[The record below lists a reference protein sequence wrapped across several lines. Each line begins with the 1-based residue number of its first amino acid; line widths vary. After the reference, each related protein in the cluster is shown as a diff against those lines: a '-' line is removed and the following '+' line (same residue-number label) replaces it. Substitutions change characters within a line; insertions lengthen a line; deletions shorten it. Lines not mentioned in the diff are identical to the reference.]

1 MLDPCTFVIFGS
13 TGNLSRN
20 KLLPALYHLEEA
32 GRFPEQMAIVGFGRR
47 DWDSN
52 QWRNEV
58 GRVVGEH
65 ARNTVQ
71 EEVLARFSQR
81 LQLFRGDLGDAEV
94 YSGLRD
100 FLADKP

>member
-1 MLDPCTFVIFGS
+1 
-13 TGNLSRN
+13 
-20 KLLPALYHLEEA
+20 
-32 GRFPEQMAIVGFGRR
+32 
-47 DWDSN
+47 
-52 QWRNEV
+52 
-58 GRVVGEH
+58 VGEH